1 MKLED
6 SILVEVSTEYLEEQ
20 SILEE
25 SRYVFAYHI
34 RITNQ
39 GDDAATLR
47 NRHWYI
53 ADGNA
58 EVQEVKGAGVVGEQP
73 TIEPGETYEYSSGC
87 VLKTE
92 VGSMR
97 GFYEMEADDGTLFNA
112 TIPVFTL
119 SLPNVL
125 N

>member
-6 SILVEVSTEYLEEQ
+6 SIVVSVRTQYLEEQ

-34 RITNQ
+34 SIKNQ
-39 GDDAATLR
+39 GGEAATLR
-47 NRHWYI
+47 TRHWFI

-58 EVQEVKGAGVVGEQP
+58 DVQEVKGDGVIGEQP
-73 TIEPGETYEYSSGC
+73 TIEPGETYQYSSGC

-97 GFYEMEADDGTLFNA
+97 GYYVMESDEGILFHA

-119 SLPNVL
+119 SLPNAL